1 MTLDELNETTSL
13 SRRNLDVRDLAKAL
27 EERAKFILRDVTRQA
42 SDEDSGVVRVGE
54 LVHGL
59 GLTAVVRRHLRCSHL
74 GRVAHGTTAAASH
87 HGVHA
92 TGTALVLGGSGADA
106 HGTIAAVDALHLT
119 KSTLLVLLVG
129 EANEAI
135 AAGHARERVGHD
147 LGGLARWKAALEEG
161 DEDVFV
167 DFGSKIADEDGEF
180 GGAVVT
186 GACQCYRTS
195 RLELSLPSISEPT
208 TTSPIELELT

>member
-1 MTLDELNETTSL
+1 VTLDELDEATSL
-13 SRRNLDVRDLAKAL
+13 SGRNLDIGDLAEAL
-27 EERAKFILRDVTRQA
+27 EKGAKFILSDVTRQA
-42 SDEDSGVVRVGE
+42 SNEDSGVVRVGE

-59 GLTAVVRRHLRCSHL
+59 GLTAIVRRHLRRSHL
-74 GRVAHGTTAAASH
+74 RRVAHRTTTATSH
-87 HGVHA
+87 HGIHA
-92 TGTALVLGGSGADA
+92 AGTALILWSSGADA
-106 HGTIAAVDALHLT
+106 HGTVAAVDALHLT

-135 AAGHARERVGHD
+135 AAGHARERIGHD

-167 DFGSKIADEDGEF
+167 DFGSKIADENGEF

-208 TTSPIELELT
+208 TASPIELELT